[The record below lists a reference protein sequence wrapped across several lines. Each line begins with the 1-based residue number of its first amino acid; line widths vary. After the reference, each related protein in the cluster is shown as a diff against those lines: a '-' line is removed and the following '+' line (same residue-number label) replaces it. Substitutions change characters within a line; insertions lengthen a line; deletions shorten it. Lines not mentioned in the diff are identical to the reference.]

1 MTKVK
6 RDGVYLYSRYRGRFD
21 VYQGD
26 VRPSSYNHGKGNAQF
41 TYIRNGKEA
50 RLQCD
55 PAPGVVH
62 HSVLWLPER
71 DDNFAREIFIKHEE
85 DAIQELRDKIE
96 HHKWNI
102 KQIKESADRDAK

>member
-26 VRPSSYNHGKGNAQF
+26 LKPSNYGKGNYYRF
-41 TYIRNGKEA
+41 VFIRNGKEA
-50 RLQCD
+50 RLQCSFN
-55 PAPGVVH
+55 PGEVH

-71 DDNFAREIFIKHEE
+71 DDDFAREIFIKHEE
-85 DAIQELRDKIE
+85 DAIRALHDKIE
-96 HHKWNI
+96 QHEWNI
-102 KQIKESADRDAK
+102 KQIRESGYRDAK